1 MADVVEY
8 ILSLKDQ
15 FSGVIDGAK
24 SHVSGLEESLGGV
37 GKMVESLGISFAVFK
52 GFESIKEGIE
62 KVEEFH
68 KAEAGLKNTMENMG
82 TYSDEAYEKIINGA
96 AALSQKVG
104 YSKAEFV
111 ALQSQLQLVG
121 NVGEEEMQRMQ
132 AASANLATKMG
143 MDLGQAGNMLAKAV
157 NNPEMMR
164 QLATKIKIDP
174 AVADHI
180 KQLAADGK
188 DAAAR
193 MELLKEVES
202 KVGGAA
208 EAAFNADPL
217 ARFKKMMGS
226 VQMAVG
232 EGAIELLKVL
242 QPALEDIGQIV
253 KWLAGEIRGLIKWFK
268 DNKDIVQD
276 VAAAFFAMNVVLA
289 ANFMWTTISV
299 SGWTLLGT
307 AMTIYEGVTGA
318 VTVAMEFLNATF
330 LASPIG
336 WIVLAVG
343 ALAAGVM
350 ALVHHFGSFSNALS
364 AVWDIIKAF
373 GVGVGG
379 VFKGIGEA
387 IMGALT
393 LDPAMIAKG
402 MKDTINAVKN
412 AGTEIDKI
420 WNNKD
425 AQDAAASKTKSLVPK
440 EKDKKTTT
448 TPTTGDN
455 APALKT
461 KAEGQKVVNIHIAIN
476 GGLVHEMKIM
486 TTNLNQG
493 YGKIKEAVQDVLV
506 GVVNDSQLVA
516 SH

>member
-24 SHVSGLEESLGGV
+24 SHVTGLEESLGGV

-68 KAEAGLKNTMENMG
+68 KAEASLKNTMENMG
-82 TYSDEAYEKIINGA
+82 TYSDESYEKMIKGA
-96 AALSQKVG
+96 GALTEKVG
-104 YSKAEFV
+104 FSRTQFIN
-111 ALQSQLQLVG
+111 LQAQLQLVG
-121 NVGEEEMQRMQ
+121 SIGEKEMQRIQ
-132 AASANLATKMG
+132 LAAANLATKKG
-143 MDLGQAGNMLAKAV
+143 MDLASAGEMLAKAV

-164 QLATKIKIDP
+164 QLSQKIKIDP
-174 AVADHI
+174 AVAEHI
-180 KQLAADGK
+180 KELSEKGQ

-193 MELLKEVES
+193 MALLAEVEG

-217 ARFKKMMGS
+217 ARFNQMMGK
-226 VQMAVG
+226 VQFAVA
-232 EGAIELLKVL
+232 EGAVDLVVLLK
-242 QPALEDIGQIV
+242 PALEGIGTVV
-253 KWLAGEIRGLIKWFK
+253 KWLAGEIRGLIKWLK

-289 ANFMWTTISV
+289 ANFLWTTISV

-307 AMTIYEGVTGA
+307 AMTIYEGITGA

-350 ALVHHFGSFSNALS
+350 ALVHHFGSFGNAMS
-364 AVWDIIKAF
+364 AVWEIIKAF

-387 IMGALT
+387 IWGALT
-393 LDPAMIAKG
+393 LDPKMIAKG
-402 MKDTINAVKN
+402 MKDTIDAVKN
-412 AGTEIDKI
+412 AGSEIDKV

-425 AQDAAASKTKSLVPK
+425 AQDAAAKSLVPK
-440 EKDKKTTT
+440 EKEKDKKNTTKT
-448 TPTTGDN
+448 TTGDN

-486 TTNLNQG
+486 TTNLSQG